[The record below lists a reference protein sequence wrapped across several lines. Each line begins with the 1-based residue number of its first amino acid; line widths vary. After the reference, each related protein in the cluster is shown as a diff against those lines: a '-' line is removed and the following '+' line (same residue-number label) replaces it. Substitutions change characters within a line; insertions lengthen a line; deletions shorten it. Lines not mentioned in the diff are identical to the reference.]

1 MSETAAPAG
10 TAGPHLL
17 AAAYLADDTLKRCPY
32 DLLSQLRDVAP
43 VVRTA
48 GGPWLVLD
56 YQAAQSVLRNPA
68 FSRSRAA
75 ADTLPTFID
84 PGPAADIW
92 MSKMVST
99 DGERH
104 RRLRSLVNKGFT
116 PRAVEKWRPV
126 VQSHANEILWT
137 THGRRR
143 MEAVAEYAYPL
154 PERVICTLLGV
165 PASDS
170 TRFEAW
176 TAAIQN
182 RVVTGRGAES
192 ARAAASQ
199 AILDFAAYLT
209 ALVAAHEPSTDG
221 DVLSQ
226 LAFAEEE
233 EGSRL
238 SQRELVSV
246 AMELIIGGHDTTANL
261 ITIGIYELA
270 SRPGLFSSFARGEF
284 SVSDLVEE
292 LVRAL
297 SPVQLSLSRVAT
309 QNVEVA
315 GHVIEAGDVVLVSL
329 AAANRDPAAF
339 PSAETFDPS
348 TPAPHHIGFGVGAHY
363 CLGANLARLEAQVA
377 LKAVLERLAGLHLT
391 VSDSELTWRE
401 GSLVVAPTSL
411 PVAW

>member
-1 MSETAAPAG
+1 MNETAAA
-10 TAGPHLL
+10 ASRVDPHHL
-17 AAAYLADDTLKRCPY
+17 AAGYLADDTVKRCPY
-32 DLLSQLRDVAP
+32 DLLAELRETAP
-43 VVRTA
+43 VVRAA

-56 YQAAQSVLRNPA
+56 YEAGQSVLRNPV

-75 ADTLPTFID
+75 ADTLPSFID

-104 RRLRSLVNKGFT
+104 RRLRSLVNKAFT
-116 PRAVEKWRPV
+116 PRAVGKWRAV
-126 VQSHANEILWT
+126 AASHADEILRT
-137 THGRRR
+137 TQGRRH
-143 MEAVAEYAYPL
+143 MEAVSEYAYPL

-170 TRFEAW
+170 ALFEGW

-192 ARAAASQ
+192 ARTAAAR

-209 ALVAAHEPSTDG
+209 RLVAAHQPDPDG

-233 EGSRL
+233 GSRL
-238 SQRELVSV
+238 SQQELVSV

-261 ITIGIYELA
+261 IAVGIYELA
-270 SRPGLFSSFARGEF
+270 RRPDLFSSFARGEF
-284 SVSDLVEE
+284 SISGLVDE
-292 LVRAL
+292 LMRAR

-309 QNVEVA
+309 QTAEVA

-329 AAANRDPAAF
+329 AAANRDPSAF
-339 PSAETFDPS
+339 LSPEAFDPS
-348 TPAPHHIGFGVGAHY
+348 RPTSNHIGFGAGAHY

-377 LKAVLERLAGLHLT
+377 LTAVLEQLAGLYLA
-391 VSDSELTWRE
+391 VGDAELTWRE
-401 GSLVVAPTSL
+401 GSLVIAPASL

>member
-1 MSETAAPAG
+1 VSETAAA
-10 TAGPHLL
+10 ANRVVRHL
-17 AAAYLADDTLKRCPY
+17 AADYLADDTLKRCPY
-32 DLLSQLRDVAP
+32 DLLAQLRNAAP

-56 YQAAQSVLRNPA
+56 YDAGQSVLRNPV

-75 ADTLPTFID
+75 ADTLPSFID
-84 PGPAADIW
+84 PGSAADIW

-104 RRLRSLVNKGFT
+104 RRLRGLVNKAFT
-116 PRAVEKWRPV
+116 PRAVERWRPA
-126 VQSHANEILWT
+126 VQAQAGELLRT
-137 THGRRR
+137 TQERRH
-143 MEAVAEYAYPL
+143 MEAVSEYAYPL
-154 PERVICTLLGV
+154 PEHVICAMLGV

-170 TRFEAW
+170 PLFEAW

-182 RVVTGRGAES
+182 RVVTGTGAES
-192 ARAAASQ
+192 ARAAAGQ
-199 AILDFAAYLT
+199 TILDFAAYLT
-209 ALVAAHEPSTDG
+209 ELVSAHEPSPDG

-233 EGSRL
+233 GSRL
-238 SQRELVSV
+238 SQQELVSV

-270 SRPGLFSSFARGEF
+270 RRPGLFPSFERGEF
-284 SVSDLVEE
+284 SVVGLVDE
-292 LVRAL
+292 LMRAR

-309 QNVEVA
+309 QTVEVA
-315 GHVIEAGDVVLVSL
+315 GHLIEAGDVVLVSL
-329 AAANRDPAAF
+329 AAANRDPSAF
-339 PSAETFDPS
+339 SSPDTFNPSKPTS
-348 TPAPHHIGFGVGAHY
+348 NHIGFGVGAHY

-377 LKAVLERLAGLHLT
+377 LTAVLERLAGLHLT
-391 VSDSELTWRE
+391 VGDTELTWRE
-401 GSLVVAPTSL
+401 GSLVVAPARL

>member
-1 MSETAAPAG
+1 MNEKAAA
-10 TAGPHLL
+10 ASRVEPHQL
-17 AAAYLADDTLKRCPY
+17 AAGYLADDTVKRRPY
-32 DLLSQLRDVAP
+32 DLLAELRETAP

-48 GGPWLVLD
+48 GGPWLVLG
-56 YQAAQSVLRNPA
+56 YEAGQSVLRNPV

-75 ADTLPTFID
+75 ADTLPSFID

-104 RRLRSLVNKGFT
+104 RRLRGLVNKAFT
-116 PRAVEKWRPV
+116 PRAVEKWRAV
-126 VQSHANEILWT
+126 AASHADEILRT
-137 THGRRR
+137 TQGQRHL
-143 MEAVAEYAYPL
+143 EAVSEYAYPL
-154 PERVICTLLGV
+154 PEHVICTLLGV

-170 TRFEAW
+170 ALFEGW

-192 ARAAASQ
+192 ARAAAAQ
-199 AILDFAAYLT
+199 AISDFAAYLT
-209 ALVAAHEPSTDG
+209 GLVAAHEPDPDG

-226 LAFAEEE
+226 LALAEE

-238 SQRELVSV
+238 SQQELVSV

-261 ITIGIYELA
+261 ITVGIYELA
-270 SRPGLFSSFARGEF
+270 RRPGLFSSFARGEF
-284 SVSDLVEE
+284 SISGLVEE
-292 LVRAL
+292 LMRAR

-309 QNVEVA
+309 QTAEVA

-329 AAANRDPAAF
+329 AAANRDPSAF
-339 PSAETFDPS
+339 LSPEAFDPS
-348 TPAPHHIGFGVGAHY
+348 RPAPNHIGFGAGAHY

-377 LKAVLERLAGLHLT
+377 LTAVLERLAGLHLT
-391 VSDSELTWRE
+391 VSDAELTWRE
-401 GSLVVAPTSL
+401 GSLVIALASL